1 MPPTLVGVEGRAVRT
16 DSAPTFRILDRDV
29 TLPVEVRHARAA
41 MATFL
46 VRARVAQSLLP
57 GDELEV
63 ATTFPGRTPL
73 LVGVIDYED
82 NDLGDYLE
90 VSILVFVRPRA
101 QPRGIPVLSDAYR
114 MLRGRLGT
122 YILALPVDQEFTC
135 EAGRRIWGFPKTVER
150 ISLDRRDGEVV
161 GRLEMDG
168 RHVLTL
174 SVRTGGARTLRSQTI
189 TTYTHLDGVL
199 HRTEATQAGTGVGIR
214 AGGARIELGDHP
226 LADSLRSA
234 GLPKRPLMSMWFE
247 HFSGTFGP
255 AVPVD

>member
-1 MPPTLVGVEGRAVRT
+1 MKTG
-16 DSAPTFRILDRDV
+16 SAPTFRILDRDV

-46 VRARVAQSLLP
+46 VRSRAAQSLLP
-57 GDELEV
+57 TDDLEV

-73 LVGVIDYED
+73 LIGVIDYDD

-90 VSILVFVRPRA
+90 VSILLFVRLRG
-101 QPRGIPVLSDAYR
+101 QPRGVPVVSDAYR

-135 EAGRRIWGFPKTVER
+135 EAGRRIWGFPKTVEN
-150 ISLDRRDGEVV
+150 ISFEHRDGHAV
-161 GRLEMDG
+161 GRLDMDG

-174 SVRTGGARTLRSQTI
+174 TVRTGGSRTLRPQSI
-189 TTYTHLDGVL
+189 TTYTHLDGEL
-199 HRTEATQAGTGVGIR
+199 HRTRATQAGRGVGIR
-214 AGGARIELGDHP
+214 PGGASVELGDHP
-226 LADSLRSA
+226 LAASLRTL
-234 GLPKRPLMSMWFE
+234 GLPRRPLLSMWFE

-255 AVPVD
+255 AERIG